1 MRQLKIGMVGLGGI
15 AQKAYLP
22 LLSRETGWELAGIYT
37 PDQRKRNR
45 ISKEYRLKAF
55 NHLDHLAE
63 ECDAA
68 FVHSSTD
75 SHYEVVSTLMQKGLD
90 VYVDKPLAATVE
102 ESEKLVEQSVQS
114 GRKLMVGFN
123 RRFAPL
129 YVQAKAMAGTPAWVR
144 FDKHRLDD
152 IGPASYPITMLDD
165 YLHLVDTV
173 RWLNDDDNMKISGGA
188 MAINDAN
195 ELIHAQYTYESSR
208 GMQCSTG
215 MHRRAGT
222 QRETLEIVTN
232 GRILTISDMNILEVE
247 EGGRRLVTRP
257 SSWDTILKQ
266 RGFEDAVMHF
276 IESVMGDTPPCI
288 GGEQALESQYLLEEL
303 LKRHE
308 MERFDSRSC

>member
-1 MRQLKIGMVGLGGI
+1 MRQLRIGMVGLGGI

-22 LLSRETGWELAGIYT
+22 LLSRETGWELAGIFT

-75 SHYEVVSTLMQKGLD
+75 SHYEVVSALMQKGLD

-102 ESEKLVEQSVQS
+102 ESEQLVDESVKS

-152 IGPASYPITMLDD
+152 IGPASFEFTMLDD
-165 YLHLVDTV
+165 YLHLVDTI
-173 RWLNDDDNMKISGGA
+173 RWLNDDGNMTVGSGA
-188 MAINDAN
+188 MAINESN
-195 ELIHAQYTYESSR
+195 ELIHARHTFQSSLGTQY
-208 GMQCSTG
+208 STG
-215 MHRRAGT
+215 MHRRVGT
-222 QRETLEIVTN
+222 QCETLELISD
-232 GRILTISDMNILEVE
+232 GRILTVSDMNFLEVE
-247 EGGRRLVTRP
+247 EGGRRIVTKP

-276 IESVMGDTPPCI
+276 IQSVIGDTPPCI
-288 GGEQALESQYLLEEL
+288 GGEQALESQYVLEGL
-303 LKRHE
+303 LKDH
-308 MERFDSRSC
+308 

>member
-1 MRQLKIGMVGLGGI
+1 MRKLRIGMVGLGGI

-75 SHYEVVSTLMQKGLD
+75 SHYEVVSALMQKGLD
-90 VYVDKPLAATVE
+90 VYVDKPLAATI
-102 ESEKLVEQSVQS
+102 EQSERLVDECVKS

-144 FDKHRLDD
+144 FDKHRMDD
-152 IGPASYPITMLDD
+152 IGPAPFEFTMLDD
-165 YLHLVDTV
+165 YLHLVDTI
-173 RWLNDDDNMKISGGA
+173 RWLNDDGNMIVSGGA
-188 MAINDAN
+188 MVINESN
-195 ELIHAQYTYESSR
+195 ELVHAKHTFQSSL

-222 QRETLEIVTN
+222 QRETLEIISD
-232 GRILTISDMNILEVE
+232 GRILTVSDMNVLEVE
-247 EGGRRLVTRP
+247 EGGRRMVTKP

-276 IESVMGDTPPCI
+276 IQSVMGDTPPCI
-288 GGEQALESQYLLEEL
+288 GGEQALESHYVLEGL
-303 LKRHE
+303 LKDH
-308 MERFDSRSC
+308 